1 MDLGRLEGRVGFIG
15 AGNMASALLK
25 GFLRAG
31 LTPDRVSFYDPDA
44 LRSRGF
50 SDLGCRSES
59 SGPAVVRSSDIV
71 ILAVKPG
78 AVRAVVEAARGEGN
92 PLWLSVAAGIPC
104 AAIESAAGGEARVVR
119 AMPNTGALVGASA
132 TALCKGHAAS
142 DEDLAQAE
150 LLIGTVG
157 SVSIVPESLMNA
169 VTGLSGSGPAYVM
182 MFIEALADGGVKAGL
197 PRDVALRLATET
209 VRGAASLVAETGQH
223 PAIIKDR
230 VTSPGG
236 TTIAGI
242 AALEAHGF
250 RAATIGA
257 VTAATARADEMSR
270 S

>member
-15 AGNMASALLK
+15 AGNMASALLR

-31 LTPDRVSFYDPDA
+31 LTPDRVSFFDPDA

-50 SDLGCRSES
+50 AELGCRAEPSGAHVVAS
-59 SGPAVVRSSDIV
+59 SHIV

-78 AVRAVVEAARGEGN
+78 AVRSVVEATRGEGT
-92 PLWLSVAAGIPC
+92 PLWLSVAAGIST
-104 AAIESAAGGEARVVR
+104 ASIESAAGGGARVVR

-132 TALCKGHAAS
+132 TALCKGQHAS

-150 LLIGTVG
+150 LLISTVG
-157 SVSIVPESLMNA
+157 SVSLVPEGLMNA
-169 VTGLSGSGPAYVM
+169 VTGLAGSGPAYVM
-182 MFIEALADGGVKAGL
+182 MFIEALADGGVRAGL

-223 PAIIKDR
+223 PALLKDQ

-236 TTIAGI
+236 TTIAGV
-242 AALEAHGF
+242 AALEALGF